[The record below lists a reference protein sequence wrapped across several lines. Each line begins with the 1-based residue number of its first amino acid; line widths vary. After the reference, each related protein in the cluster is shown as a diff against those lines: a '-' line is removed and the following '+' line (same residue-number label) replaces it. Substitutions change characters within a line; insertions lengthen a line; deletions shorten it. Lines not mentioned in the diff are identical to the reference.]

1 MSNYGI
7 FVKRTG
13 DFKSHIR
20 ADVSLVNNP
29 SANAGDMSLI
39 PSEGR
44 SHMPCSNSARV
55 PQLLKPVCPR
65 AWAPKQEKP
74 RQ

>member
-7 FVKRTG
+7 FVKRTS
-13 DFKSHIR
+13 DLKSHIR
-20 ADVSLVNNP
+20 TDVSLVNNP
-29 SANAGDMSLI
+29 SANAGDVSLI

-65 AWAPKQEKP
+65 GCAPKQEKP